1 MAIIKNLNHV
11 IIRSIKWFLLSS
23 RQLIYENKCNY
34 HSIDK
39 KLLIN
44 IINSYNENKVQKV
57 LLWF

>member
-1 MAIIKNLNHV
+1 MAIIKSLNHV
-11 IIRSIKWFLLSS
+11 IIKWFLLSS
-23 RQLIYENKCNY
+23 RQLIYKNNCNY

-44 IINSYNENKVQKV
+44 IINSYKENKVQKV